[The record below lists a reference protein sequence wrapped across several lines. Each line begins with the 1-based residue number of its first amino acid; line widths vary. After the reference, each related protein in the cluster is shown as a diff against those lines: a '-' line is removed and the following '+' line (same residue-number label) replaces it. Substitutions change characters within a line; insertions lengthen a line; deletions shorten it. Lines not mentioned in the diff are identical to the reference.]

1 MSLNIYIMRHF
12 PTLAF
17 IGIFPVDKLYNKL
30 YSIGMSLRHILLGL
44 LDQPRSGYEVNRMF
58 ETTMGHFWA
67 VELSQIYTTLYRLQK
82 EKLVT
87 SHVEFSSKGPN
98 RRVYNLTSK
107 GNDFLLEWLGSSPE
121 MGDERFSYLSKLF
134 FMDRLGD
141 SKSALTFMEELR
153 KKFANRLEKLKEVE
167 TPMQEECS
175 SIPENL
181 PDELFYPFLTLR
193 CGVMRLE
200 ASLRWCD
207 GCIQR
212 IKKRRTLSEKADKKS
227 KGDKK

>member
-1 MSLNIYIMRHF
+1 MSL
-12 PTLAF
+12 
-17 IGIFPVDKLYNKL
+17 K
-30 YSIGMSLRHILLGL
+30 HILLGL
-44 LDQPRSGYEVNRMF
+44 LDKPRSGYEVKKMF

-87 SHVEFSSKGPN
+87 SQVEFSSIGPN
-98 RRVYNLTSK
+98 RRIYNLTKK
-107 GNDFLLEWLGSSPE
+107 GNDLLLEWLASSPE

-134 FMDRLGD
+134 FMDRLCD

-153 KKFANRLEKLKEVE
+153 KKFSNRLEKLKEVE
-167 TPMQEECS
+167 ALWEEECP

-181 PDELFYPFLTLR
+181 PDKLFYPFLTLR
-193 CGVMRLE
+193 CGLLRLE

-207 GCIQR
+207 ECIQR
-212 IKKRRTLSEKADKKS
+212 IKKRGTLSEKADKKS
-227 KGDKK
+227 KGDRK